1 MSPSNKIIK
10 QNKQNNRHK
19 IKAYKNSIVK
29 KKNLFSSKV
38 LFNNY

>member
-10 QNKQNNRHK
+10 QNNRQK

-29 KKNLFSSKV
+29 KKIFFLQKYV
-38 LFNNY
+38 

>member
-19 IKAYKNSIVK
+19 IKAYKYSK
-29 KKNLFSSKV
+29 KKN
-38 LFNNY
+38 